1 MKEAGIADMSAETID
16 LAMIPS
22 RQAAGIAAISRQR
35 LRYWEDTK
43 LIEPTVSRKL
53 STRNVVRL
61 YSLDR
66 LLEAPLWQ
74 QHSFA
79 RLASACSICVRSLR
93 TCVRKVATQRP

>member
-66 LLEAPLWQ
+66 LLKLRCGSNTRSHAWHQP
-74 QHSFA
+74 A
-79 RLASACSICVRSLR
+79 ASASGPCVP
-93 TCVRKVATQRP
+93 A